1 VTGEIERLLT
11 QLSDAGVRYLVVGGV
26 AVVLHGYLRATA
38 DLDLVVDLDPQNLN
52 VVVEV
57 LEHLGFRP
65 RPPVP
70 IRSFA
75 DATER
80 ERWFEEKNLQVFSLW
95 HPQKP
100 GFELDL
106 FVRPPFDFS
115 SALARASVAKLGSS
129 TVYIASIDDLVNM
142 KRVAGRPRDKE
153 DIEALLALRKANEQR
168 PS

>member
-11 QLSDAGVRYLVVGGV
+11 QLSNAGVRYLVVGGV

-52 VVVEV
+52 VIVEL
-57 LEHLGFRP
+57 LERLGFRP

-75 DATER
+75 DSTER
-80 ERWFEEKNLQVFSLW
+80 RRWLEEKNFQVFSLW
-95 HPQKP
+95 HPEKP

-106 FVRPPFDFS
+106 FVSLPFEFAAAFD
-115 SALARASVAKLGSS
+115 RASVVPLGD
-129 TVYIASIDDLVNM
+129 TRVYVASIDDLVDM
-142 KRVAGRPRDKE
+142 KRAAGRPRDQE
-153 DIEALLALRKANEQR
+153 DIEALLALRREE
-168 PS
+168 